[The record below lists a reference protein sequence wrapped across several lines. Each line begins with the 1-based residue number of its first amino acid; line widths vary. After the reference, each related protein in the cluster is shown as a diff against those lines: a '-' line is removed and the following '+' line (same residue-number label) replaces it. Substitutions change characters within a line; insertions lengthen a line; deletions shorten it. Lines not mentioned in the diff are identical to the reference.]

1 MKLLRSHKNKQLR
14 TPEAWMMIP
23 TLLPILF
30 PAWVTLNERYR
41 VNSRERRREAWRTH
55 SCGPRRHSG
64 RRLADYGQLAGHP
77 DESGCGTH
85 ECVRHEPAQAPGGQS
100 LARF

>member
-41 VNSRERRREAWRTH
+41 VNSRERRRGGRT
-55 SCGPRRHSG
+55 S
-64 RRLADYGQLAGHP
+64 A
-77 DESGCGTH
+77 
-85 ECVRHEPAQAPGGQS
+85 
-100 LARF
+100 